1 MLVHHH
7 DTRGDALTA
16 FADALETTTTEHPVV
31 FLAYDDNHL
40 ASDIHRENRHMLGR
54 HLELDSYIQTFFGDP
69 RGRNIARI
77 GIAADGLPTNGA
89 ITLDVTVDQAEFL
102 FDNPDE
108 TLVYGNAF
116 KASHGFALLAGLWH
130 HWAHD
135 EFEVDVLHDATKNEA
150 WLSNYTDST
159 AIAWDAF
166 YEETPNADM
175 RGWRISREDGR
186 LTCQALHYDKT
197 KPMHARVM
205 YADEVATDERGTSQ

>member
-1 MLVHHH
+1 MHVHQY

-16 FADALETTTTEHPVV
+16 FADALDTVTTEHPVV

-40 ASDIHRENRHMLGR
+40 ATDIRPENLLMLGR
-54 HLELDSYIQTFFGDP
+54 HLTLDRYIQTFFGDP
-69 RGRNIARI
+69 RVRHIARI
-77 GIAADGLPTNGA
+77 GIAADGLPTGGA

-108 TLVYGNAF
+108 SLVYGNIF

-150 WLSNYTDST
+150 WLSNDTDPT
-159 AIAWDAF
+159 ALVWHDF

-175 RGWRISREDGR
+175 RGWRLSRENGR
-186 LTCQALHYDKT
+186 LTCRALHYDNT
-197 KPMHARVM
+197 QPTPARVTVS
-205 YADEVATDERGTSQ
+205 DDLEVNDHA